1 MEKKQLTQ
9 FTFFDLYWE
18 LLKQLENVAAG
29 RFASKICAFLL
40 TDEDVP
46 APEDDRENY
55 FWSNII
61 DVLDEDK
68 RIEQEGKL
76 PKTLNKKMRHFTFLN
91 TYYKAFKLMTVEE
104 CGAYIKA
111 ICSYMFDGVEMKLKP
126 SLQGYFAL
134 AKRTLKLSQMRR
146 KVGERGG
153 AAKRKPA
160 PKPEPTPQPIK
171 EEAPFTFENFMRNNP
186 HVRDD
191 LFGNGRRLTE
201 NVDWKLLD
209 ECLRANQVF
218 KDSTSLYQILTHY
231 LEILET

>member
-18 LLKQLENVAAG
+18 LLKQLENEAVG
-29 RFASKICAFLL
+29 RFATNICTFMF

-46 APEDDRENY
+46 APENDRENY

-91 TYYKAFKLMTVEE
+91 TYYKTFKLMTVEE

-134 AKRTLKLSQMRR
+134 AKRTLKLSQTRR
-146 KVGERGG
+146 KSGERGG
-153 AAKRKPA
+153 VTKRKPT

-171 EEAPFTFENFMRNNP
+171 EEKPFTFEDFMRSNP

-191 LFGNGRRLTE
+191 LFGNGRRLME
-201 NVDWKLLD
+201 NKDWKQLD
-209 ECLRANQVF
+209 ECLKLNEAF
-218 KDSTSLYQILTHY
+218 KDSTSLYHILTHY
-231 LEILET
+231 REILET